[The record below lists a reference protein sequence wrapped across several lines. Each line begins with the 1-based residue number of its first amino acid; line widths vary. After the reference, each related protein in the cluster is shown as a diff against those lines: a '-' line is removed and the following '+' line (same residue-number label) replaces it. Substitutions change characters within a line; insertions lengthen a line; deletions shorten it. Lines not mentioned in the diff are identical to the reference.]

1 MKKSLFVLMM
11 ALSLF
16 AAAPASRAEIDIPNC
31 FPCDGN

>member
-16 AAAPASRAEIDIPNC
+16 VAAPASRAEIEIP
-31 FPCDGN
+31 FVSRV